1 MPDANQET
9 QAMAMN
15 KQFQDMQKRLA
26 KVEEDLKERVVEASA
41 GGGMVS
47 VKVNG
52 VEEIVA
58 VKIEEQVLASGDRG
72 MVEDLVMAAM
82 NEAIRKAKKLRETE
96 MVKVTG
102 VSMPGMY

>member
-1 MPDANQET
+1 
-9 QAMAMN
+9 MAMN

>member
-1 MPDANQET
+1 
-9 QAMAMN
+9 MAMN

-26 KVEEDLKERVVEASA
+26 KVEEDLKDRIVEATS

-47 VKVNG
+47 VKLNG
-52 VEEIVA
+52 IEEVVA

-72 MVEDLVMAAM
+72 MVEDLVMTAM
-82 NEAIRKAKKLRETE
+82 NEGIKKAKKLRETE

-102 VSMPGMY
+102 VSMPGMF

>member
-1 MPDANQET
+1 MP
-9 QAMAMN
+9 MN

-26 KVEEDLKERVVEASA
+26 KVEEDLKERVVEATA

-52 VEEIVA
+52 VEEVVA
-58 VKIEEQVLASGDRG
+58 VKIEEQVLASGDRA

-82 NEAIRKAKKLRETE
+82 NEGIRKAKKLRETE

-102 VSMPGMY
+102 VSMPGMF

>member
-1 MPDANQET
+1 MP
-9 QAMAMN
+9 MN

-26 KVEEDLKERVVEASA
+26 KVEEDLKERIVEASA

-52 VEEIVA
+52 IEEVVA

-82 NEAIRKAKKLRETE
+82 NEGIRKAKKLRETE
-96 MVKVTG
+96 MAKATG
-102 VSMPGMY
+102 VNMPGLF

>member
-1 MPDANQET
+1 MRDADKGD

-26 KVEEDLKERVVEASA
+26 KVEEDLKERIVEATA

-47 VKVNG
+47 VKISG
-52 VEEIVA
+52 TEEVVA
-58 VKIEEQVLASGDRG
+58 VKIEEQVLSDRG

-82 NEAIRKAKKLRETE
+82 NEGIRKAKKLRETE

-102 VSMPGMY
+102 VSMPGMF

>member
-72 MVEDLVMAAM
+72 MVEDIVMAAV
-82 NEAIRKAKKLRETE
+82 NEGIKKAKKLRETE
-96 MVKVTG
+96 MAKVTG
-102 VSMPGMY
+102 VSLPGLI